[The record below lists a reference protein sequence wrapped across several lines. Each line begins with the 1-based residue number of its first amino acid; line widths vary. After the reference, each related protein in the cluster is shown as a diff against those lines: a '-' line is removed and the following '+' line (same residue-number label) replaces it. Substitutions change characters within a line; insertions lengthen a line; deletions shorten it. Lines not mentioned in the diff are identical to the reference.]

1 MDRKTER
8 HRESE
13 KCANCS
19 PVKIANEK
27 TERQTDRK
35 TKLQQNEKFESAAV
49 GSLHLWKADTL
60 DSKVERQKDGKTET
74 HSFQK

>member
-1 MDRKTER
+1 MRNVQTAEIVKRNRKETDRQTEKQKGTKK
-8 HRESE
+8 SE

-49 GSLHLWKADTL
+49 GSLHL
-60 DSKVERQKDGKTET
+60 
-74 HSFQK
+74 